1 MKLTSITWGSDVPLL
16 AEACAKL
23 GIALS
28 AWTPRDLEDGE
39 KRDRCTQMLGDADV
53 ILLRP
58 TNDWIWDEI
67 IERLDQDIPI
77 ISFGYD
83 PSFWQLSN
91 VPLKITA
98 AVNAYHVYGGSENI
112 ENMLRYIGKEVMGM
126 EYEYAQPEET
136 LWQGIYHPDAD
147 RAFGGIEEYLKW
159 YKPEESKHTVG
170 ILFNRRYRES
180 GDLDIVNSL
189 IRELEKDSCVIPV
202 FCHGIG
208 DSELGSKPDRE
219 VIEEFFMDFH
229 GIDALINLQSVFNLG
244 DDDAGSVDVLKRLD
258 VPVFHPLMAYHA
270 TEDEWN
276 ADLHGLGSTEI
287 GWSVAMPEF
296 EGVIEPIIIGVATPE
311 EAHGTE
317 FEMHTAIEDRVRKVV
332 NRVRKWIAL
341 RDRPKSNRKVAFI
354 LHNSPCAGLE
364 ATIGAGAHLDTLE
377 SVARILGRM
386 KESGY
391 SVDPPESGKELIE
404 TIMDRKAI
412 AEFRWTTIDE
422 IVKSGGVLAMVT
434 KAEYEEW
441 FGTLEPGVRARMC
454 EVWGNP
460 PGEAKDGVPAAMV
473 YDGKIVVTGVT
484 YGNAVVCI
492 QPKRGCAGSR
502 CDGTVC
508 KILHDPEIPPP
519 HQYMATYRYLENEF
533 GADVIVHVGTHG
545 NLEFLPGKSVALSER
560 CYPDIAIGNIPH
572 LYIYNSD
579 NPPEGTIAKRRSYAT
594 LIDHAQTVMTESG
607 IYGELKELEDQIA
620 EYNKTK
626 ETDKGRAHA
635 AEHVIKDLLISTKL
649 SEELQLE
656 RLVEEGVAFERI
668 VDLAHEAITRIYN
681 SQIPDGMH
689 IFGETPKGDRKIE
702 LINSI
707 LRYDSELRKAVF
719 DLMGMDVEIS
729 EAPVDVLSEAD
740 TLGKELIRE
749 FLEDARSG
757 ESSGLEILEKVFGDR
772 LKNTNESAISQV
784 RGKIFNI
791 SSAIDASDEI
801 GALLHGF
808 DAGYIEP
815 GPSGLITRGKPEI
828 LPTGRNFYSLDPFK
842 IPTKAAWR
850 IGERLADGVIR
861 KYEEEHG
868 RIPENIAMYW
878 MASDIMWADGEQ
890 LAQIMHLIGA
900 EPIWDGSRVNG
911 YRIIPLEELGRP
923 RIDVTIRV
931 SGITRDCFYNCVE
944 FLDEAIREIS
954 VLDEPDDMNYIKK
967 HTSDGAE
974 AEAGDVD
981 GAGAGTET
989 GTIGSGGA
997 RIFSSKPGTY
1007 GNGVNLAVYASAW
1020 KEDKDLSDVY
1030 LYWNGYEYG
1039 KGVFGAESHDKF
1051 ASQLKTV
1058 DLTFNKTVTD
1068 EYDLC
1073 GCCCYFGTHGGLTT
1087 AAREVSGHEVSA
1099 YYGDTRDVNR
1109 VEVRTLA
1116 DELRRVVRTKL
1127 LNPKWIEGMKNHGYK
1142 GAGDISKRI
1151 GRVYGWE
1158 ATTQEV
1164 DDWIFDD
1171 ITRTFVL
1178 DDEMRQ
1184 FFEEN
1189 NPYALE
1195 EIGRRLLEAAERGL
1209 WDADPEMLDGLKDS
1223 YLEMEG
1229 WIEERMGDVTG
1240 DMQGGSIDVVTA
1252 EDIAGWRAKMGAV
1265 LGDA

>member
-1 MKLTSITWGSDVPLL
+1 
-16 AEACAKL
+16 
-23 GIALS
+23 
-28 AWTPRDLEDGE
+28 
-39 KRDRCTQMLGDADV
+39 
-53 ILLRP
+53 
-58 TNDWIWDEI
+58 
-67 IERLDQDIPI
+67 
-77 ISFGYD
+77 
-83 PSFWQLSN
+83 
-91 VPLKITA
+91 
-98 AVNAYHVYGGSENI
+98 
-112 ENMLRYIGKEVMGM
+112 
-126 EYEYAQPEET
+126 
-136 LWQGIYHPDAD
+136 
-147 RAFGGIEEYLKW
+147 
-159 YKPEESKHTVG
+159 
-170 ILFNRRYRES
+170 
-180 GDLDIVNSL
+180 
-189 IRELEKDSCVIPV
+189 
-202 FCHGIG
+202 
-208 DSELGSKPDRE
+208 
-219 VIEEFFMDFH
+219 
-229 GIDALINLQSVFNLG
+229 
-244 DDDAGSVDVLKRLD
+244 
-258 VPVFHPLMAYHA
+258 
-270 TEDEWN
+270 
-276 ADLHGLGSTEI
+276 
-287 GWSVAMPEF
+287 
-296 EGVIEPIIIGVATPE
+296 
-311 EAHGTE
+311 
-317 FEMHTAIEDRVRKVV
+317 
-332 NRVRKWIAL
+332 
-341 RDRPKSNRKVAFI
+341 
-354 LHNSPCAGLE
+354 
-364 ATIGAGAHLDTLE
+364 
-377 SVARILGRM
+377 
-386 KESGY
+386 
-391 SVDPPESGKELIE
+391 
-404 TIMDRKAI
+404 
-412 AEFRWTTIDE
+412 
-422 IVKSGGVLAMVT
+422 
-434 KAEYEEW
+434 
-441 FGTLEPGVRARMC
+441 PGVRARMC

-473 YDGKIVVTGVT
+473 YDGTIVVTRVT

-545 NLEFLPGKSVALSER
+545 NLEFLPGKSVALSGS

-607 IYGELKELEDQIA
+607 VYGELKELEDQIA

-626 ETDKGRAHA
+626 EADKGRAHA
-635 AEHVIKDLLISTKL
+635 AEHVIMDLLISTKL
-649 SEELQLE
+649 SLDIHLE
-656 RLVEEGVAFERI
+656 KLVEEGATFERI
-668 VDLAHEAITRIYN
+668 VDAAHETISRIYN

-689 IFGETPKGDRKIE
+689 IFGETLEGDRKVE

-719 DLMGMDVEIS
+719 DLMGMDIEIS
-729 EAPVDVLSEAD
+729 EAPVEILSEAD
-740 TLGKELIRE
+740 ALGKELIRE
-749 FLEDARSG
+749 FVARASQNQIG
-757 ESSGLEILEKVFGDR
+757 NLTAESAENAENNKNSCVPLAFSAVNFSPKNTNLDHKAPKRERLSDLEILEEVFGDR
-772 LKNTNESAISQV
+772 LKNTDESAISQV
-784 RGKIFNI
+784 RDKIFDI
-791 SSAIDASDEI
+791 SSAIDASDEL

-861 KYEEEHG
+861 KYEEEQG
-868 RIPENIAMYW
+868 KIPENIAMYW

-911 YRIIPLEELGRP
+911 YKIIPLEELGRP

-967 HTSDGAE
+967 HTSGGAE
-974 AEAGDVD
+974 AEDEDAA

-989 GTIGSGGA
+989 GTTGSGGA

-1039 KGVFGAESHDKF
+1039 KGVFGAESHNKF

-1127 LNPKWIEGMKNHGYK
+1127 LNPKWIEGMKDHGYK
-1142 GAGDISKRI
+1142 GAGDMSKRI

-1209 WDADPEMLDGLKDS
+1209 WDADPEVLDGLKNA